1 MLSIRNK
8 TLNKKELKE
17 LIYCAFLNYGKY
29 KATSLLDGL
38 KNLGF
43 YFATQSGISISI
55 EDLKVPPQKKY
66 ILKRA

>member
-1 MLSIRNK
+1 MLSLKNK
-8 TLNKKELKE
+8 TINKKILKD

-29 KATSLLDGL
+29 KATSLVDGL

-55 EDLKVPPQKKY
+55 EDLRVPSKKKY
-66 ILKRA
+66 DLK

>member
-43 YFATQSGISISI
+43 YFATQSGI
-55 EDLKVPPQKKY
+55 
-66 ILKRA
+66 